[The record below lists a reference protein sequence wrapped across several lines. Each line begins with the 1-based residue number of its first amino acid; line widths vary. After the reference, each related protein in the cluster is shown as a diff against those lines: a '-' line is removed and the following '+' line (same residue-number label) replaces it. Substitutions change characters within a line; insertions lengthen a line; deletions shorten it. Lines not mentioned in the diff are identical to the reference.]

1 MSLNHIEKER
11 ISLNSW
17 LKGKE
22 FWKELKIMNYAEE
35 HHSGVR
41 KDGVTPEFYH
51 QIWIAST
58 IRTFGLPDDMLR
70 RCIALAFLHDTP
82 EDNDIGFEELDH
94 KFGPEIASDAKL
106 LTKKHR
112 GYVLPKET
120 YFLGLISTPQSAIV
134 KGVDR
139 WHNLSTMLGVF
150 SMEKMQR
157 YIDETEEY
165 HLPMLKTARKL
176 YPEYEATFELIKRAI
191 KLQITT
197 IKYII
202 QREQSWQ

>member
-1 MSLNHIEKER
+1 MADLTHIDKER

-17 LKGKE
+17 LKGKC
-22 FWKELKIMNYAEE
+22 FWKELKIMDYAEQ
-35 HHSGVR
+35 HHSGLR
-41 KDGVTPEFYH
+41 KDGKTPEFYH

-58 IRTFGLPDDMLR
+58 IRTFNLPDEMLA
-70 RCIALAFLHDTP
+70 RCIGLAFLHDTP
-82 EDNDIGFEELDH
+82 EDNDIGFEELEH
-94 KFGPEIASDAKL
+94 KYGPETAADAKL

-120 YFLGLISTPQSAIV
+120 YFLGLVSTPQSSIV

-150 SMEKMQR
+150 TIEKMQK

-165 HLPMLKTARKL
+165 HLPMLKTARKRF
-176 YPEYEATFELIKRAI
+176 PEYEATFELIKRAI
-191 KLQITT
+191 KLQIAT

-202 QREQSWQ
+202 EKDKV